1 MLQRARA
8 GDEQAFRELTDPYR
22 RELQV
27 HCYRML
33 GSLTDAEDM
42 LQETLLAAWCGLAGF
57 QERSSLRSWLY
68 RIATNRCLN
77 ALRAAGRRIPA
88 EPVPPF
94 QPPEP
99 TRRGEITWLQPYP
112 DVLLEGIADT
122 APGPDARYQASEA
135 IELAFIAGL
144 QRLPPRQAAAL
155 VLRDV
160 LGFAT
165 HEVASMLATSQT
177 AVKGTLQRARAALDQ
192 HRDQA
197 GHTRASRPGPATERA
212 IARRFADAYIAA
224 DINAMVALLTDDTWL
239 SMPPAPHQYHG
250 TAAVRSFLRASFDFR
265 GDRRVYLVPTG
276 ANTQPALASYLS
288 DRAQPAATPAGLG
301 RQLPA
306 FGGGQRGQDTAL
318 LFVQYPNGRDLGG
331 PAGVGRVN
339 QECPPV
345 ARMALPCH
353 VSLASRS
360 SRRATMVVRS
370 IHKTSAR
377 AFGLRHENACCA
389 ARSAGS
395 VTSRAT
401 GCGSRHCR
409 G

>member
-1 MLQRARA
+1 MVEEATAQRARA
-8 GDEQAFRELTDPYR
+8 GDEPVLLQRARGGDERAFAELTGPYR

-33 GSLTDAEDM
+33 GSLTDAEDL
-42 LQETLLAAWCGLAGF
+42 LQETLLAAWRGLPGF
-57 QERSSLRSWLY
+57 QERSSVRSWLY
-68 RIATNRCLN
+68 RIATNQCLN
-77 ALRAAGRRIPA
+77 ALRAAGRRVIP

-94 QPPEP
+94 APPEP

-135 IELAFIAGL
+135 VELAFIAGL
-144 QRLPPRQAAAL
+144 QRMPPGQAAAL

-165 HEVASMLATSQT
+165 HEVASMLGTSQT

-197 GHTRASRPGPATERA
+197 SHTRAPRPGPATERA
-212 IARRFADAYIAA
+212 LARRFADAYIAG
-224 DINAMVALLTDDTWL
+224 DIDAVVALLTEDIWL

-288 DRAQPAATPAGLG
+288 DRVEPAATSAGLFVLTMADQKIRAITRFHLDELYPRFG
-301 RQLPA
+301 LAGSLPGPAAQPQLP
-306 FGGGQRGQDTAL
+306 Q
-318 LFVQYPNGRDLGG
+318 
-331 PAGVGRVN
+331 
-339 QECPPV
+339 
-345 ARMALPCH
+345 
-353 VSLASRS
+353 
-360 SRRATMVVRS
+360 
-370 IHKTSAR
+370 
-377 AFGLRHENACCA
+377 A
-389 ARSAGS
+389 ADR
-395 VTSRAT
+395 
-401 GCGSRHCR
+401 
-409 G
+409 

>member
-1 MLQRARA
+1 MLPVQTPWPPGTERCRDKREKWHPGVVEQAELQRARA

-42 LQETLLAAWCGLAGF
+42 LQETLLAAWRGLGGF
-57 QERSSLRSWLY
+57 QERSSFRTWLY
-68 RIATNRCLN
+68 RIATNQCLN
-77 ALRAAGRRIPA
+77 AVRAADRRIPV

-135 IELAFIAGL
+135 VELAFIAGL
-144 QRLPPRQAAAL
+144 QRMPPGQAAAL

-165 HEVASMLATSQT
+165 HEVASMLGTSQT

-197 GHTRASRPGPATERA
+197 SHTRAPRPGPATERA
-212 IARRFADAYIAA
+212 LARRFADAYIAG
-224 DINAMVALLTDDTWL
+224 DIDAVVALLTEDIWL

-288 DRAQPAATPAGLG
+288 DGVEPAATPAGLFVLTVDDQKIRAITRFHLDQLYPCFG
-301 RQLPA
+301 LAASLPGPAAQPQLPWRPIA
-306 FGGGQRGQDTAL
+306 DPER
-318 LFVQYPNGRDLGG
+318 
-331 PAGVGRVN
+331 
-339 QECPPV
+339 
-345 ARMALPCH
+345 
-353 VSLASRS
+353 
-360 SRRATMVVRS
+360 
-370 IHKTSAR
+370 
-377 AFGLRHENACCA
+377 
-389 ARSAGS
+389 
-395 VTSRAT
+395 
-401 GCGSRHCR
+401 
-409 G
+409 